1 MIRYHPVPAA
11 VAAMHGISVAA
22 LLAQSR
28 HQEAVEARCVAV
40 WLLYQQG
47 FGWSAIGRL
56 LRRDHSTIKHA
67 WMLVDR
73 NPQLKA
79 HACACQSE
87 LVRLAKE
94 AIA

>member
-28 HQEAVEARCVAV
+28 RQEVVEARCVAV
-40 WLLYQQG
+40 WVLYQQG

-56 LRRDHSTIKHA
+56 LRRDHSTIAHA
-67 WMLVDR
+67 WRMVER
-73 NPQLKA
+73 SPQLSA
-79 HACACQSE
+79 HARECQSE
-87 LVRLAKE
+87 LLRLARE
-94 AIA
+94 ATA

>member
-11 VAAMHGISVAA
+11 VAAMHGISVGA
-22 LLAQSR
+22 LIEQSR
-28 HQEAVEARCVAV
+28 RQEVVEARCVAV
-40 WLLYQQG
+40 WVLYQQG

-56 LRRDHSTIKHA
+56 LQRDHSTIAHA
-67 WMLVDR
+67 WRMVEG
-73 NPQLKA
+73 NPQLKD

-87 LVRLAKE
+87 LLRLAKE